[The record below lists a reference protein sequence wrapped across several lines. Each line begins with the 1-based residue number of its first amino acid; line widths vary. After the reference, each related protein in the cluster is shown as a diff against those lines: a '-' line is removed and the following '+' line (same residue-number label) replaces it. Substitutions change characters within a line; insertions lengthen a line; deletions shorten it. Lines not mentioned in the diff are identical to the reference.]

1 MMEKKRRK
9 VKMKV
14 DDDLQ
19 LEEKKKIN

>member
-1 MMEKKRRK
+1 MEKKRRK